1 MSTTLIA
8 QQVRAFAQVPA
19 LRPAGATFASGAEA
33 AA

>member
-8 QQVRAFAQVPA
+8 QQARAFAEAPA
-19 LRPAGATFASGAEA
+19 LRPASATFASGTQA